1 MAILEVTSGAA
12 PLDPLKGKKGEQA
25 PKPEPHREDSSDRVE
40 LSEEARALYD
50 VEQNRRFEAIREKIR
65 QGFYFQPDVTEKVV
79 EALLKDLKTS
89 SSG

>member
-1 MAILEVTSGAA
+1 MGIQEVTSGAA
-12 PLDPLKGKKGEQA
+12 PLDPLKGKKGDQPLKA
-25 PKPEPHREDSSDRVE
+25 AARRDDSSDRVE

-50 VEQNRRFEAIREKIR
+50 VDQSRRFEAIRERIR